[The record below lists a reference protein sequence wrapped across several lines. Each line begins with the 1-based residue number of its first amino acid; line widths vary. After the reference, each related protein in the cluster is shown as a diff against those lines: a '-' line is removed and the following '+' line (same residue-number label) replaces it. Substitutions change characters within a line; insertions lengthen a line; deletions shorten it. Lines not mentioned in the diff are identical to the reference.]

1 MRVEFEMG
9 RVKNGIR
16 EESVSEEKAKE
27 KLIHYEEDMNFLP
40 FSDEEAGDKNRMTI
54 VLLGFYHHLTL

>member
-9 RVKNGIR
+9 RVKSGIR

-27 KLIHYEEDMNFLP
+27 KLINYEENMNFLP
-40 FSDEEAGDKNRMTI
+40 FSAEEAGDKNRLTI
-54 VLLGFYHHLTL
+54 VLLALYHHLTL